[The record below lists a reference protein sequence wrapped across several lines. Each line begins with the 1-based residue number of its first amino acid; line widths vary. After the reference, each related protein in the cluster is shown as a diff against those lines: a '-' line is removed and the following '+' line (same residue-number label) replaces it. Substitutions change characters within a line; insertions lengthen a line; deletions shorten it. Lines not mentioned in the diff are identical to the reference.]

1 MTTFI
6 PFQQSSLFS
15 NIVGGGGQPL
25 GAVPMNFADPVPY
38 NFTTDPMVPDND
50 VPESDFDMD
59 AFCSVPANANH
70 PMCVNPNAKDSND
83 PKPVKI
89 EGTDR
94 TTTDDNFIPTD
105 EEIANMTNEEYLANL
120 RQRGWLKNSMLGV
133 LDSKGPMV
141 TLRDGQISNPYFTL
155 AFGELQKAKREKMIK
170 ELTDRGIITGV
181 SGNPIFDT
189 SGIQFDITGSGDTD
203 LSNVDKTKQGLLYID
218 DGVKKYGKTKG
229 TEPTTFTAST
239 SDFMNTD
246 EKRKIYEKVVKKKRE
261 GKINLGQM
269 VNEYRQKTG
278 YFSPAT
284 TRDRESSY
292 AETQGKKGTYSY
304 RARGR

>member
-1 MTTFI
+1 MATFV

-25 GAVPMNFADPVPY
+25 GAVPMDFATPTPY
-38 NFTTDPMVPDND
+38 KWKTDPITPDPD
-50 VPESDFDMD
+50 VPESDFDMN

-70 PMCVNPNAKDSND
+70 PMCVNTKEVGSGYE
-83 PKPVKI
+83 PKKVKI

-94 TTTDDNFIPTD
+94 YTTDDNFIPTD

-170 ELTDRGIITGV
+170 ELTKRGIITGV

-203 LSNVDKTKQGLLYID
+203 LSNVDKTKEGLLYID
-218 DGVKKYGKTKG
+218 DGVKKSSETKG
-229 TEPTTFTAST
+229 TEVKSEYQDPTK
-239 SDFMNTD
+239 DKNTYD
-246 EKRKIYEKVVKKKRE
+246 KLKKKLDK
-261 GKINLGQM
+261 GKINVGQF
-269 VNEYRQKTG
+269 VNEYRKKTG
-278 YFSPAT
+278 YFSPAQ

-292 AETQGKKGTYSY
+292 AQPQGKKGTYSY

>member
-25 GAVPMNFADPVPY
+25 GAVPMTFADPVPY

-50 VPESDFDMD
+50 VPESDFDME

-83 PKPVKI
+83 PPKVKI

-94 TTTDDNFIPTD
+94 YTTDDNFIPTD
-105 EEIANMTNEEYLANL
+105 EEIANMTNQEYLANL
-120 RQRGWLKNSMLGV
+120 DQRGWTTNSGLLGV
-133 LDSKGPMV
+133 MPSGTDPLTVRS
-141 TLRDGQISNPYFTL
+141 GQIGNPYFTL
-155 AFGELQKAKREKMIK
+155 AFGKLQQAKRNKIIK
-170 ELTDRGIITGV
+170 ELSDRGLLDSMTEGGEAVIVNRGA
-181 SGNPIFDT
+181 DT
-189 SGIQFDITGSGDTD
+189 SRSGLKFFDDRDQGAIERGD
-203 LSNVDKTKQGLLYID
+203 KAIKP
-218 DGVKKYGKTKG
+218 YGKTKG
-229 TEPTTFTAST
+229 TEPTTALTQT
-239 SDFMNTD
+239 NK
-246 EKRKIYEKVVKKKRE
+246 EEQKIYDEVVKKKRE

-269 VNEYRQKTG
+269 VNEYRKKTG

-284 TRDRESSY
+284 TRDRESTY
-292 AETQGKKGTYSY
+292 AQPQGKKGTYSY
-304 RARGR
+304 RAKGR

>member
-25 GAVPMNFADPVPY
+25 GAVPMTFADPVPY

-83 PKPVKI
+83 PPKVKI

-94 TTTDDNFIPTD
+94 YTTDDNFIPTD
-105 EEIANMTNEEYLANL
+105 EEIANMTNQEYLANL
-120 RQRGWLKNSMLGV
+120 DQRGWTTNSGLLGV
-133 LDSKGPMV
+133 MPSGTDPLTVRS
-141 TLRDGQISNPYFTL
+141 GQIGNPYFTL
-155 AFGELQKAKREKMIK
+155 AFGKLQQAKRNKIIK
-170 ELTDRGIITGV
+170 ELSDRGLLDSMTEGGEAVIVNRGA
-181 SGNPIFDT
+181 DT
-189 SGIQFDITGSGDTD
+189 SRSGLKFFDDRDQGAIERGD
-203 LSNVDKTKQGLLYID
+203 KAIKP
-218 DGVKKYGKTKG
+218 YGKTKG
-229 TEPTTFTAST
+229 TEPTTALTT
-239 SDFMNTD
+239 TNTD
-246 EKRKIYEKVVKKKRE
+246 KEKRIYDEVREKKRK

-269 VNEYRQKTG
+269 VNEYRKKTG
-278 YFSPAT
+278 YFSPAQ
-284 TRDRESSY
+284 TRDRESTY
-292 AETQGKKGTYSY
+292 AQPQGKKGTYSY

>member
-25 GAVPMNFADPVPY
+25 GAVPMTFADPVPY

-50 VPESDFDMD
+50 VPESDFDME

-83 PKPVKI
+83 PPKVKI

-94 TTTDDNFIPTD
+94 YTTDDNFIPTD
-105 EEIANMTNEEYLANL
+105 EEIANMTNQEYLANL
-120 RQRGWLKNSMLGV
+120 DQRGWTTNSGLLGV
-133 LDSKGPMV
+133 MPSGTDPLTVRS
-141 TLRDGQISNPYFTL
+141 GQIASPYFTL
-155 AFGELQKAKREKMIK
+155 AFGKLQQAKRNKIIK
-170 ELTDRGIITGV
+170 ELSDRGLLDSMTEGGEAVIVNRGA
-181 SGNPIFDT
+181 DT
-189 SGIQFDITGSGDTD
+189 SRSGLKFFDDRDQGAIERGDEPI
-203 LSNVDKTKQGLLYID
+203 KP
-218 DGVKKYGKTKG
+218 YGKTKG
-229 TEPTTFTAST
+229 TEPTTALTT
-239 SDFMNTD
+239 TNTD
-246 EKRKIYEKVVKKKRE
+246 KEKRIYDEVREKKRK

-269 VNEYRQKTG
+269 VNEYRKKTG

-284 TRDRESSY
+284 TRDRESTY
-292 AETQGKKGTYSY
+292 AQPQGKKGTYSY
-304 RARGR
+304 RAKGR

>member
-141 TLRDGQISNPYFTL
+141 TLKDGQIYNPYFTL
-155 AFGELQKAKREKMIK
+155 AFGKLQEAKREKMIK
-170 ELTDRGIITGV
+170 ELTKRGIITGV

-189 SGIQFDITGSGDTD
+189 SGIQFDITGSGKTD

-229 TEPTTFTAST
+229 TEPTTALTNT
-239 SDFMNTD
+239 NTD
-246 EKRKIYEKVVKKKRE
+246 EEKRIYDEVVKKKRE

-278 YFSPAT
+278 YFSPAQ
-284 TRDRESSY
+284 TRDRESTY
-292 AETQGKKGTYSY
+292 AQPQGKKGTYSY